1 MSQAAILKALREQAP
16 VLSVGMMTADLLSL
30 GSELRMLEETGARV
44 VHIDVMDGVYCP
56 QMTVGPPLI
65 RAIKSPLLKD
75 VHLMIAEPLGKI
87 PQYVAA
93 GADILTIHAE
103 ACAHPHR
110 VLQEM
115 GAMENANDAGRGIIR
130 GVALNPGTPLS
141 VLEPLLDELE
151 LILLLAVNPGW
162 GGQAFAPATLGRIA
176 RVKGMIQESGKEIL
190 LGVDGGI
197 TRKNVA
203 EIAKT
208 GVDLVVAGSAVFDGK
223 APRENAQ
230 FMLSAFRAPNNQDS

>member
-1 MSQAAILKALREQAP
+1 MLRDQTP

-30 GSELRMLEETGARV
+30 GSELRMLEEAGAKV

-56 QMTVGPPLI
+56 QMTAGPPLI
-65 RAIKSPLLKD
+65 RAMRTPLLKD

-87 PQYVAA
+87 PQFVAA
-93 GADILTIHAE
+93 GADIITIHPE

-110 VLQEM
+110 ALQEM
-115 GAMENANDAGRGIIR
+115 GTMMNANDAGRGILR
-130 GVALNPGTPLS
+130 GAALNPGTPLS

-162 GGQAFAPATLGRIA
+162 GGQAFAPSTWGRIA
-176 RVKGMIQESGKEIL
+176 QAKQLIHEAGKDIL

-203 EIAKT
+203 EISRS
-208 GVDLVVAGSAVFDGK
+208 GVDMIVAGSAVFDGK
-223 APRENAQ
+223 TPRENAK
-230 FMLSAFRAPNNQDS
+230 FMLSSMRAPNN